1 MPQEIQRPSEPRVKA
16 LKDALDPRLEIPM
29 QARLELLETYRGRP
43 SDRETRDMDELL
55 LKNSVVMA
63 KELLRARADL
73 RARIDLLTSPPHF
86 PAVYLGQAGERK
98 ARVAVG
104 GGERVV
110 FADGDVA
117 PAPGEMVLLNG
128 DRTVIVGK
136 CQRDAVLGDVAN
148 FMQKAG
154 GGRVVVNHRGES
166 RVCQPVNGLKPDALR
181 KGDLV
186 LIDAANNLAIERVQ
200 EPAGERLPFEVEDP
214 SGASVADVG
223 GLDAELDQ
231 LLWTLLIGV
240 EHSETARRM
249 RIGGFTSVLLHGPPG
264 TGKTLMARVAAGELQ
279 RRTGTRTRFL
289 SVRPSEWRSEW
300 VGATERAIRETFS
313 AIRRLAADGGHVVL
327 FLDEADSLG
336 RVRGSV
342 RGAPVLDDFTNALL
356 AELDG
361 FSSLKN
367 IAVISASNRKD
378 MLDPALRERL
388 GSVDI
393 HVPRPRMAAARSIF
407 RVHLR
412 EDDPWAGEFVRDEA
426 VETALSL
433 IYAPAGDSNEITRIR
448 FNDGSSRVVKAAELC
463 SGRIIQQISA
473 NARRSAAR
481 REIDGGLSGIALEDV
496 TSATLEVIDGLR
508 STLSRE
514 NAASCLPDLP
524 QDLAVTSVEPIRPA
538 NRRNKQPR

>member
-1 MPQEIQRPSEPRVKA
+1 MPEDDPTQDGAQMKA
-16 LKDALDPRLEIPM
+16 LQKALDPRLDISISK
-29 QARLELLETYRGRP
+29 RLQLLEIFRGQP
-43 SDRETRDMDELL
+43 SDPATRVADEMLL
-55 LKNSVVMA
+55 RNSVGMA
-63 KELLRARADL
+63 KELLNAHADL
-73 RARIDLLTSPPHF
+73 GARIEVLTSPPHF

-98 ARVAVG
+98 ARVSVG

-110 FADGDVA
+110 FADGDVS
-117 PAPGEMVLLNG
+117 PVPGEMVLLNG

-148 FMQKAG
+148 FMHKAD
-154 GGRVVVNHRGES
+154 GGRVVVNHRGEC

-186 LIDAANNLAIERVQ
+186 LIDATNNLAIECVR
-200 EPAGERLPFEVEDP
+200 EPGGERLPFEVED
-214 SGASVADVG
+214 SIGACAADVG
-223 GLDAELDQ
+223 GLGAELDQ
-231 LLWTLLIGV
+231 LLWTLLMGV
-240 EHSETARRM
+240 EHAETARRM

-367 IAVISASNRKD
+367 VAVISATNRKD

-388 GSVDI
+388 ASVDI
-393 HVPRPRMAAARSIF
+393 SVPRPRLAAARAIF

-412 EDDPWAGEFVRDEA
+412 EDDPWADDSVREEA

-433 IYAPAGDSNEITRIR
+433 IYSPTGDSGEVARIR
-448 FNDGSSRVVKAAELC
+448 FNDGSSRVVRASELC
-463 SGRIIQQISA
+463 CGRIIQQISA
-473 NARRSAAR
+473 TARRSAAK
-481 REIDGGLSGIALEDV
+481 REINGGLSGIAIEDV
-496 TSATLEVIDGLR
+496 TSATMDAIESLR
-508 STLSRE
+508 SMLSRE

-524 QDLAVTSVEPIRPA
+524 QDLAITSVEPIRPV
-538 NRRNKQPR
+538 RRRAHNPS